1 MTSFRQRFGPLAAS
15 MMNAAFIQATELDDY
30 HAAAPVHNSAIML
43 PTLIAATESLSRR
56 PGHPAVKV
64 SGAHFLLSTIVGFES
79 SIRAGNGLYGNDMLA
94 RGWHCGAVYG
104 APGSAAAAA
113 KLFELDPMQTEDA
126 IGIACTQACGLMAA
140 QFGGM
145 IKRVQHGFST
155 RNGLMG
161 ALLARGNYEGIKKV
175 FEQPF
180 GGFLAMFSLGNGR
193 DPPYR
198 EDAIVH
204 KLGTHWETMHLRN
217 KLYAAVGTAH
227 GMIEILENMQAAHP
241 ERFASDQL
249 GKITS
254 IHAAQSRAGFHH
266 DGWRPDVRPMDVIGS
281 QMCAAYV
288 MATQLVDRQVLLEQ
302 FSQDKLDRDEVWE
315 LVHKTACSHDPYF
328 DSAERLSGAR
338 VTVTFEDGFVL
349 EESLDMPRGFDP
361 WVTNEQLVEKYR
373 KLGATVVG
381 SKRLKAIEDK
391 VLTLDALEDVTELIE
406 LLAEPVG
413 KSLK

>member
-1 MTSFRQRFGPLAAS
+1 

-43 PTLIAATESLSRR
+43 PTLIAAAESLARR
-56 PGHPAVKV
+56 PGHPATKV
-64 SGAHFLLSTIVGFES
+64 SGAHFLLSTIVGFEA

-113 KLFELDPMQTEDA
+113 KLFELDPVQTEDA

-161 ALLARGNYEGIKKV
+161 ALLARGGYEGIKKV
-175 FEQPF
+175 FERPF
-180 GGFLAMFSLGNGR
+180 GGFLAMFSSGNGR
-193 DPPYR
+193 DPPYK
-198 EDAIVH
+198 EDAIVYG
-204 KLGTHWETMHLRN
+204 LGTHWETMHLRN
-217 KLYAAVGTAH
+217 KLYAAVGTSH

-241 ERFASDQL
+241 ERFARDQL
-249 GKITS
+249 CKITK
-254 IHAAQSRAGFHH
+254 IHAAQSHAGFHH
-266 DGWRPDVRPMDVIGS
+266 DGWRPDARPMEVTGS
-281 QMCAAYV
+281 QLCGAYV

-302 FSQDKLDRDEVWE
+302 FSHDQLNRDEVWD
-315 LVHKTACSHDPYF
+315 LVHRTSCSHDPYF
-328 DSAERLSGAR
+328 DPAERLSGAR
-338 VTVTFEDGFVL
+338 VTVAFEDGFVL

-361 WVTNEQLVEKYR
+361 WVTNGQLVEKYR
-373 KLGATVVG
+373 KLGATVVEPR
-381 SKRLKAIEDK
+381 RLKAIEET
-391 VLTLDALEDVTELIE
+391 VLRLDALEDVTELIA
-406 LLAEPVG
+406 LLAMPVG
-413 KSLK
+413 KALK

>member
-1 MTSFRQRFGPLAAS
+1 
-15 MMNAAFIQATELDDY
+15 MNAAFIQATGLDDY

-43 PTLIAATESLSRR
+43 PTLMAATESLARR
-56 PGHPAVKV
+56 PGHPVVKV

-79 SIRAGNGLYGNDMLA
+79 STRAGHGLYGNDMLS

-113 KLFELDPMQTEDA
+113 ELFELNLVQTEDA

-145 IKRVQHGFST
+145 IKRVQHGFSA
-155 RNGLMG
+155 RNGLIG
-161 ALLARGNYEGIKKV
+161 ALLARGGYEGIKKA

-180 GGFLAMFSLGNGR
+180 GGFLAMFSMGNR
-193 DPPYR
+193 RNPPYR

-217 KLYAAVGTAH
+217 KLYAVVGMAH
-227 GMIEILENMQAAHP
+227 GMIKVLENMQTAHP
-241 ERFASDQL
+241 ERFASDQF
-249 GKITS
+249 GKTTK

-266 DGWRPDVRPMDVIGS
+266 DGWRPDARPMEVTGS

-302 FSQDKLDRDEVWE
+302 FSQDQLDRDEVWD
-315 LVHKTACSHDPYF
+315 LVNKTTCSHDPYF
-328 DSAERLSGAR
+328 DLAKRLSGAR
-338 VTVTFEDGFVL
+338 VTMTFEDGL
-349 EESLDMPRGFDP
+349 CWWRAWICRGDSI
-361 WVTNEQLVEKYR
+361 
-373 KLGATVVG
+373 LG
-381 SKRLKAIEDK
+381 
-391 VLTLDALEDVTELIE
+391 
-406 LLAEPVG
+406 
-413 KSLK
+413 

>member
-1 MTSFRQRFGPLAAS
+1 M
-15 MMNAAFIQATELDDY
+15 
-30 HAAAPVHNSAIML
+30 
-43 PTLIAATESLSRR
+43 
-56 PGHPAVKV
+56 
-64 SGAHFLLSTIVGFES
+64 
-79 SIRAGNGLYGNDMLA
+79 
-94 RGWHCGAVYG
+94 YG

-113 KLFELDPMQTEDA
+113 KLFKLNPVQTEDA

-140 QFGGM
+140 QYGGM

-161 ALLARGNYEGIKKV
+161 ALLARGGYEGIKQA

-193 DPPYR
+193 NPSYK
-198 EDAIVH
+198 EDAIVYE
-204 KLGTHWETMHLRN
+204 LGTHWETMHLRN

-227 GMIEILENMQAAHP
+227 GMIEVLDNMQAAHP

-249 GKITS
+249 GKITK
-254 IHAAQSRAGFHH
+254 IHAAQSRTGFDH
-266 DGWRPDVRPMDVIGS
+266 DGWRPKSRPMEVTGS

-302 FSQDKLDRDEVWE
+302 LGQDKLDRDEVWD
-315 LVHKTACSHDPYF
+315 LVNKTTCSHDPYF
-328 DSAERLSGAR
+328 DLAERLSGAR
-338 VTVTFEDGFVL
+338 VTVKFEDGFYL

-373 KLGATVVG
+373 MLGATVVD
-381 SKRLKAIEDK
+381 SKRLKAIEETILK
-391 VLTLDALEDVTELIE
+391 LDELEDVTELIE
-406 LLAEPVG
+406 LLAMPVG
-413 KSLK
+413 KSLE

>member
-1 MTSFRQRFGPLAAS
+1 

-43 PTLIAATESLSRR
+43 PTLIAATESLARR
-56 PGHPAVKV
+56 PGHPVVKV

-113 KLFELDPMQTEDA
+113 KLFELDPVQTEDA
-126 IGIACTQACGLMAA
+126 IGMACTQACGLMAA

-161 ALLARGNYEGIKKV
+161 ALLARGGYEGIKKA
-175 FEQPF
+175 FERPF

-204 KLGTHWETMHLRN
+204 KLGTQWETMHLRN
-217 KLYAAVGTAH
+217 KLYAAVGTSH

-241 ERFASDQL
+241 ERFAIDQL
-249 GKITS
+249 GKITN

-266 DGWRPDVRPMDVIGS
+266 DGWRPDFRPMEVTGS
-281 QMCAAYV
+281 QLCAAYV

-302 FSQDKLDRDEVWE
+302 FSHDRLDRDEVWD
-315 LVHKTACSHDPYF
+315 LVHRTTCSHDPYF
-328 DSAERLSGAR
+328 DLAERLSGAR
-338 VTVTFEDGFVL
+338 VTVAFEDGLVL

-361 WVTNEQLVEKYR
+361 WVTNGQLVEKYR
-373 KLGATVVG
+373 KLGATVVDP
-381 SKRLKAIEDK
+381 KRLKAIEET
-391 VLTLDALEDVTELIE
+391 VLRLDALEDVNELIE
-406 LLAEPVG
+406 LLAMPVG

>member
-1 MTSFRQRFGPLAAS
+1 MTSFCQRFGLLAAS

-43 PTLIAATESLSRR
+43 PTLIAATESLARR
-56 PGHPAVKV
+56 PGHPVTKV
-64 SGAHFLLSTIVGFES
+64 SGEHFLLSTIVGFET

-113 KLFELDPMQTEDA
+113 KLFQLNSVQTEDA
-126 IGIACTQACGLMAA
+126 IGMACTQACGLMAA

-161 ALLARGNYEGIKKV
+161 ALLARGDYEGIKKV

-227 GMIEILENMQAAHP
+227 GMIEVLANMQAAYP
-241 ERFASDQL
+241 ARFASDQL
-249 GKITS
+249 GKIKC

-281 QMCAAYV
+281 QMCAAYI
-288 MATQLVDRQVLLEQ
+288 MATQLVDRQMLLEQ
-302 FSQDKLDRDEVWE
+302 FSQDKLDRDEVWD
-315 LVHKTACSHDPYF
+315 LVRKTTCSHDPYF
-328 DSAERLSGAR
+328 DLAERLSGAR
-338 VTVTFEDGFVL
+338 VTVAFEDGFVL
-349 EESLDMPRGFDP
+349 EESLDMPMGFDP
-361 WVTNEQLVEKYR
+361 CVTNEQIVEKYR
-373 KLGATVVG
+373 TLGATVVD
-381 SKRLKAIEDK
+381 SKRLKAIEEK
-391 VLTLDALEDVTELIE
+391 VAELDALDDVTELIE
-406 LLAEPVG
+406 LLAMPVG
-413 KSLK
+413 KSLR